1 MENGKILD
9 SQIAASSHWNDQRD
23 LTTARLKL
31 KQTGMGA
38 WSAGKN
44 DVNQW
49 IQVDFKNKAIVTNI
63 LTQGTN
69 STTFYQ
75 WVKSYTVYYS
85 NGRIDVAPYK
95 KGGEVK
101 VI

>member
-1 MENGKILD
+1 MENGKIPD
-9 SQIAASSHWNDQRD
+9 SQIAASSHWNDLPD
-23 LTTARLKL
+23 PATARLNS

-49 IQVDFKNKAIVTNI
+49 IQVDFKNQAIVTNI
-63 LTQGTN
+63 LTQGRN

-75 WVKSYTVYYS
+75 WVKSYTVHYS
-85 NGRIDVAPYK
+85 NDGIDFTTYQ

>member
-1 MENGKILD
+1 MGKFSIHKSRLLL
-9 SQIAASSHWNDQRD
+9 IGMTNTIQRQ
-23 LTTARLKL
+23 RLNA
-31 KQTGMGA
+31 KQAGMGA
-38 WSAGKN
+38 WSAVKN